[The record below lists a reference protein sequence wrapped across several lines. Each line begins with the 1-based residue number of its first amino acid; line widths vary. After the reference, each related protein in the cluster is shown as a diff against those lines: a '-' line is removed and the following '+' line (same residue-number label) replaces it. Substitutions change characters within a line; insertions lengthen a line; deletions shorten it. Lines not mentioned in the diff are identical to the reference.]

1 MKFVLLFALLFM
13 FCYSCSSGKDTIID
27 SETGAKTVGYSR
39 DCRFQI
45 GKTPKKQLSV
55 EQLKICEKDSLY
67 LVFQYAS
74 FGQKSDK
81 LVAGWAGG
89 KYVTSKGVRTGDSVE
104 KAQNIYG
111 KPKATILEYWKDG
124 NIHWMFHGLF
134 YPNLVVLT
142 DSSFTKVLGVAVGEQ
157 FPLDEKYI
165 KKH

>member
-1 MKFVLLFALLFM
+1 MLRLSLIVLYFLFCDA
-13 FCYSCSSGKDTIID
+13 CASSKDTIID
-27 SETGAKTVGYSR
+27 AETGLKIVGYSR

-45 GKTPKKQLSV
+45 GKTKKEDVSA
-55 EQLKICEKDSLY
+55 EQLKIYEKDSLY

-89 KYVTSKGVRTGDSVE
+89 KYVTSKGVRAGDSVE
-104 KAQNIYG
+104 KAQSMYG
-111 KPKATILEYWKDG
+111 KPTATVLEYWQDG

-134 YPNLVVLT
+134 YPDLAVLT

-157 FPLDEKYI
+157 FPLDKKYI
-165 KKH
+165 KKF